1 MSERKKLGFFIER
14 WHFFLIIP
22 LLIVLPF
29 LTPHHSLA
37 SEMLIFAIFAMGYDI
52 LFGYTGLLSF
62 GHAIFFGA
70 GAYGSGLILIKFQAP
85 LFIGLLGGIFL
96 SLIIALIIGF
106 LSVRR
111 KGIYFVMVTL
121 AFCQMFYFIAFK
133 WTSLTG
139 GDNGL
144 HGVPRPSI
152 GTFNLD
158 SELHLYYFIL
168 ILFAI
173 SLLLA
178 LRIVHSPFGRTL
190 QSLKSN
196 EDRAKS
202 IGFNTDRFKL
212 ISFLI
217 SAFFGA
223 LAGGLY
229 ALHLN
234 FVPLE
239 TLHIMTSGDVVI
251 MSIIGGI
258 GTLYGPIFGA
268 MLLVYLKN
276 LMSGWTEQWNF
287 IMGILFITSVLTL
300 RRGILVELKD
310 RFFPKGSLWKGD

>member
-1 MSERKKLGFFIER
+1 MGRLRMPSLIKNR
-14 WHFFLIIP
+14 WCLVWLIP
-22 LLIVLPF
+22 LFIFLPF

-70 GAYGSGLILIKFQAP
+70 GAYSSGLILIKLQAP
-85 LFIGLLGGIFL
+85 LLVGLLGGIFV
-96 SLIIALIIGF
+96 SLVIALVVGF
-106 LSVRR
+106 LSIRV

-121 AFCQMFYFIAFK
+121 AFCQMFYFIALK
-133 WTSLTG
+133 WSGLTG

-152 GTFNLD
+152 GPIHLD
-158 SELHLYYFIL
+158 SEIRLYYL
-168 ILFAI
+168 VLMLFV
-173 SLLLA
+173 LCLFLA
-178 LRIVHSPFGRTL
+178 LRVVRSPFGRAL

-202 IGFNTDRFKL
+202 IGFNTNHFKL

-239 TLHIMTSGDVVI
+239 TLNIMTSGDVVI

-276 LMSGWTEQWNF
+276 LLSAWTEQWNF

-300 RRGILVELKD
+300 RRGILVEVKQ
-310 RFFPKGSLWKGD
+310 RFFHKR

>member
-1 MSERKKLGFFIER
+1 MEGLRMPSFLKNR
-14 WHFFLIIP
+14 WFLVWLIP
-22 LLIVLPF
+22 LFIFLPF
-29 LTPHHSLA
+29 LTPTHSLA

-62 GHAIFFGA
+62 GHAIFFGV
-70 GAYGSGLILIKFQAP
+70 GAYSLGLILIKLQAP
-85 LFIGLLGGIFL
+85 LLIGLLGGVFV
-96 SLIIALIIGF
+96 SLAVALVVGF
-106 LSVRR
+106 LSIRV

-133 WTSLTG
+133 WADFTG

-144 HGVPRPSI
+144 HGVPRPPI
-152 GTFNLD
+152 FTIHLD
-158 SELHLYYFIL
+158 SEIRLYYFIL
-168 ILFAI
+168 IFFVVC
-173 SLLLA
+173 LLLA
-178 LRIVHSPFGRTL
+178 LRVVHSPFGRAL

-202 IGFNTDRFKL
+202 LGFNTARFKL
-212 ISFLI
+212 LSFLI

-239 TLHIMTSGDVVI
+239 TLNIMTSGDVVI

-276 LMSGWTEQWNF
+276 LMSAWTEQWNF

-300 RRGILVELKD
+300 RRGILVEAKQ
-310 RFFPKGSLWKGD
+310 RFRHKK

>member
-1 MSERKKLGFFIER
+1 MEKLRIPSFIKNS
-14 WHFFLIIP
+14 WYLVWLIP
-22 LLIVLPF
+22 LFVFLPF

-62 GHAIFFGA
+62 GHAIFFGV
-70 GAYGSGLILIKFQAP
+70 GAYSLGLILIKLHAP
-85 LFIGLLGGIFL
+85 LLVGLLGGIFV
-96 SLIIALIIGF
+96 SLVIALVVGF
-106 LSVRR
+106 LSIRV

-133 WTSLTG
+133 WTGLTG

-144 HGVPRPSI
+144 HGVPRPPVVTI
-152 GTFNLD
+152 HLD
-158 SELHLYYFIL
+158 SEIRLYYFIL
-168 ILFAI
+168 ILFVVC
-173 SLLLA
+173 LLLA
-178 LRIVHSPFGRTL
+178 LRVVHSPFGRAL

-202 IGFNTDRFKL
+202 IGFDTSRFKL

-217 SAFFGA
+217 SAFFGG

-239 TLHIMTSGDVVI
+239 TLNIMTSGDVVI

-300 RRGILVELKD
+300 RRGILVEVKE
-310 RFFPKGSLWKGD
+310 RFFRKG

>member
-1 MSERKKLGFFIER
+1 MEKLRIPSFIKNR
-14 WHFFLIIP
+14 WYLVWLIP
-22 LLIVLPF
+22 LFVVLPF

-70 GAYGSGLILIKFQAP
+70 GAYSLGLILIKLQAP
-85 LFIGLLGGIFL
+85 LFVGLLGGIFV
-96 SLIIALIIGF
+96 SLVIALIVGF
-106 LSVRR
+106 LSIRV

-133 WTSLTG
+133 WAGFTG

-144 HGVPRPSI
+144 HGVPRPPVVTI
-152 GTFNLD
+152 HLD
-158 SELHLYYFIL
+158 SEIRLYYFIL
-168 ILFAI
+168 ILFVVC
-173 SLLLA
+173 LLLA
-178 LRIVHSPFGRTL
+178 LRVVHSPFGRAL

-202 IGFNTDRFKL
+202 IGFDTSRFKL

-217 SAFFGA
+217 SAFFGG

-239 TLHIMTSGDVVI
+239 TLNIMTSGDVVI

-276 LMSGWTEQWNF
+276 LMSGWTEQWNL
-287 IMGILFITSVLTL
+287 IMGILFIISVLTL
-300 RRGILVELKD
+300 RRGILVEVKE
-310 RFFPKGSLWKGD
+310 RFFRKG

>member
-1 MSERKKLGFFIER
+1 MEALGILSFIRNR
-14 WHFFLIIP
+14 WVVFLLIP
-22 LLIVLPF
+22 LFISLPF

-70 GAYGSGLILIKFQAP
+70 GAYTSGLILIKLQAP
-85 LFIGLLGGIFL
+85 LFVGLLGGIFV
-96 SLIIALIIGF
+96 SLMIALIIGF
-106 LSVRR
+106 LSVRI

-121 AFCQMFYFIAFK
+121 AFCQMFYFIALK
-133 WTSLTG
+133 WSGLTG

-152 GTFNLD
+152 GPIHLD
-158 SELHLYYFIL
+158 SEIRLYYL
-168 ILFAI
+168 VLMLFVLC
-173 SLLLA
+173 LLLA
-178 LRIVHSPFGRTL
+178 LRIVRSPFGRAL

-202 IGFNTDRFKL
+202 IGFNTNHFKL

-239 TLHIMTSGDVVI
+239 TLNIMTSGDVVI

-276 LMSGWTEQWNF
+276 LLSAWTEQWNF

-300 RRGILVELKD
+300 RRGILVEVKQRLFHK
-310 RFFPKGSLWKGD
+310 R

>member
-1 MSERKKLGFFIER
+1 MKEKYY
-14 WHFFLIIP
+14 FFL
-22 LLIVLPF
+22 LLLLFIFLPF

-37 SEMLIFAIFAMGYDI
+37 SEMLIFAIFAMGFDI

-62 GHAIFFGA
+62 GHAIFFGV
-70 GAYGSGLILIKFQAP
+70 GAYTCGLILIHFQAP
-85 LFIGLLGGIFL
+85 LLVGLLGGILL
-96 SLIIALIIGF
+96 SLIIALGVGL
-106 LSVRR
+106 LSVRN

-121 AFCQMFYFIAFK
+121 AFCQMFYFVALK

-152 GTFNLD
+152 GPVHFD
-158 SELHLYYFIL
+158 SELRLYYLILVFFIL
-168 ILFAI
+168 SLILAF
-173 SLLLA
+173 
-178 LRIVHSPFGRTL
+178 RIVRSPFGRVL
-190 QSLKSN
+190 YSLKNN

-202 IGFNTDRFKL
+202 IGFHTDRFKL
-212 ISFLI
+212 LSFLI
-217 SAFFGA
+217 SSCFGA

-239 TLHIMTSGDVVI
+239 TMAIMTSGDVVI

-276 LMSGWTEQWNF
+276 IISGYTEQWNL
-287 IMGILFITSVLTL
+287 IMGFLFIVSVLTL
-300 RRGILVELKD
+300 RRGILLELKD
-310 RFFPKGSLWKGD
+310 KLFSKKT

>member
-1 MSERKKLGFFIER
+1 MVLRFIKGNYHLFLLLTFFI
-14 WHFFLIIP
+14 F
-22 LLIVLPF
+22 LPF

-37 SEMLIFAIFAMGYDI
+37 SEMLIFAIFAMGFDI

-62 GHAIFFGA
+62 GHAIFFGV
-70 GAYGSGLILIKFQAP
+70 GAYTCGLILIHFQAP
-85 LFIGLLGGIFL
+85 LIVGLSGGILL
-96 SLIIALIIGF
+96 SLIIALGVGF
-106 LSVRR
+106 LSVRN

-121 AFCQMFYFIAFK
+121 AFCQMFYFIALK
-133 WTSLTG
+133 WTNLTG

-152 GTFNLD
+152 GPIHFD
-158 SELHLYYFIL
+158 SELRIYYL
-168 ILFAI
+168 ILFFFI
-173 SLLLA
+173 LSLMFA
-178 LRIVHSPFGRTL
+178 LRIVQSPFGSVL
-190 QSLKSN
+190 YSLKNN

-202 IGFNTDRFKL
+202 IGFHTDRFKL
-212 ISFLI
+212 YSFVIS
-217 SAFFGA
+217 SCFGA

-239 TLHIMTSGDVVI
+239 TIAIMTSGDVVV

-276 LMSGWTEQWNF
+276 IISGYTEQWNL
-287 IMGILFITSVLTL
+287 IMGFLFIISVLTL
-300 RRGILVELKD
+300 RRGILIELKD
-310 RFFPKGSLWKGD
+310 KLFPLKK

>member
-1 MSERKKLGFFIER
+1 MGISSISSFVRNRWYLFWLVPLFI
-14 WHFFLIIP
+14 L
-22 LLIVLPF
+22 LPF

-62 GHAIFFGA
+62 GHAIFFGV
-70 GAYGSGLILIKFQAP
+70 GAYSSGLILIKLQAP
-85 LFIGLLGGIFL
+85 LLFGLLGGVFV
-96 SLIIALIIGF
+96 SLVIALIVGF
-106 LSVRR
+106 LSIRV

-133 WTSLTG
+133 WTGLTG

-144 HGVPRPSI
+144 HGVPRPPI
-152 GTFNLD
+152 FTIHLD
-158 SELHLYYFIL
+158 SELRLYYLIL
-168 ILFAI
+168 ILFVVC
-173 SLLLA
+173 LLFA
-178 LRIVHSPFGRTL
+178 LRVIRSPFGRAL
-190 QSLKSN
+190 QSVKSN

-202 IGFNTDRFKL
+202 LGFNTARFKL
-212 ISFLI
+212 LSFLI

-239 TLHIMTSGDVVI
+239 TLNIMTSGDVVI

-276 LMSGWTEQWNF
+276 LMSAWTEQWNF

-300 RRGILVELKD
+300 RRGILVEVKQ
-310 RFFPKGSLWKGD
+310 RFFHKR

>member
-1 MSERKKLGFFIER
+1 MGKSRIRSFIKNRWYLG
-14 WHFFLIIP
+14 WLIP
-22 LLIVLPF
+22 LFIFLPF

-70 GAYGSGLILIKFQAP
+70 GAYSLGLLLIKFQAP
-85 LFIGLLGGIFL
+85 LLVGLLGGVSVTL
-96 SLIIALIIGF
+96 AIALVVGF
-106 LSVRR
+106 LSIRV

-133 WTSLTG
+133 WAGLTG

-144 HGVPRPSI
+144 HGVPRPPI
-152 GTFNLD
+152 FTIHLD
-158 SELHLYYFIL
+158 SELRLYYLIL
-168 ILFAI
+168 ILFVLC
-173 SLLLA
+173 LLLA
-178 LRIVHSPFGRTL
+178 LRIVHSPFGRAL

-202 IGFNTDRFKL
+202 IGFNTARFKL
-212 ISFLI
+212 LSFLI
-217 SAFFGA
+217 SAFFGG

-239 TLHIMTSGDVVI
+239 TLNIMASGDVVI

-276 LMSGWTEQWNF
+276 LMSGWTAQWNF

-300 RRGILVELKD
+300 RRGILVEVKE
-310 RFFPKGSLWKGD
+310 RFFRKG

>member
-1 MSERKKLGFFIER
+1 MEKLRIPSFIKNR
-14 WHFFLIIP
+14 WYLVWLIP
-22 LLIVLPF
+22 LFVFLPF

-62 GHAIFFGA
+62 GHAIFFGV
-70 GAYGSGLILIKFQAP
+70 GAYGLGLILIKLQAP
-85 LFIGLLGGIFL
+85 LLVGLLGGIFV
-96 SLIIALIIGF
+96 SLVIALVVGF
-106 LSVRR
+106 LSIRV

-133 WTSLTG
+133 WTGLTG

-152 GTFNLD
+152 GPIHLD
-158 SELHLYYFIL
+158 SEIRLYYL
-168 ILFAI
+168 ILVLFVLC
-173 SLLLA
+173 LLLA
-178 LRIVHSPFGRTL
+178 LRVVHSPFGRAL

-202 IGFNTDRFKL
+202 IGFDTSRFKL

-217 SAFFGA
+217 SAFFGG

-239 TLHIMTSGDVVI
+239 TLNIMTSGDVVI

-300 RRGILVELKD
+300 RRGILVEVKE
-310 RFFPKGSLWKGD
+310 RFFRKG

>member
-1 MSERKKLGFFIER
+1 MGKLRIPSFIKNR
-14 WHFFLIIP
+14 WYLVWLIP
-22 LLIVLPF
+22 LFVFLPF

-62 GHAIFFGA
+62 GHAIFFGV
-70 GAYGSGLILIKFQAP
+70 GAYSLGLTLIKLQAP
-85 LFIGLLGGIFL
+85 LLVGLLGGIFV
-96 SLIIALIIGF
+96 SLVIALVVGF
-106 LSVRR
+106 LSIRV

-133 WTSLTG
+133 WTGLTG

-152 GTFNLD
+152 GPIHLD
-158 SELHLYYFIL
+158 SEIRLYYL
-168 ILFAI
+168 ILVLFVLC
-173 SLLLA
+173 LLLA
-178 LRIVHSPFGRTL
+178 LRVVHSPFGRAL

-202 IGFNTDRFKL
+202 IGFDTSRFKL

-217 SAFFGA
+217 SAFFGG

-239 TLHIMTSGDVVI
+239 TLNIMTSGDVVI

-300 RRGILVELKD
+300 RRGILVEVKE
-310 RFFPKGSLWKGD
+310 RFFRKG

>member
-1 MSERKKLGFFIER
+1 MGRLRMPSLIKNR
-14 WHFFLIIP
+14 WCLVWLIP
-22 LLIVLPF
+22 LFIFLPF

-70 GAYGSGLILIKFQAP
+70 GAYSSGLILIKLQAP
-85 LFIGLLGGIFL
+85 LLVGLLGGIFV
-96 SLIIALIIGF
+96 SLVIALVVGF
-106 LSVRR
+106 LSIRV

-121 AFCQMFYFIAFK
+121 AFCQMFYFIALK
-133 WTSLTG
+133 WSGLTG

-152 GTFNLD
+152 GPIHLD
-158 SELHLYYFIL
+158 SEIRLYYL
-168 ILFAI
+168 VLMLFV
-173 SLLLA
+173 LCLFLA
-178 LRIVHSPFGRTL
+178 LRIVRSPFGRAL

-202 IGFNTDRFKL
+202 IGFNTNHFKL

-239 TLHIMTSGDVVI
+239 TLNIMTSGDVVI

-276 LMSGWTEQWNF
+276 LLSAWTEQWNF
-287 IMGILFITSVLTL
+287 IMGILFVTSVLTL
-300 RRGILVELKD
+300 RRGILVEVKQRLFHK
-310 RFFPKGSLWKGD
+310 R

>member
-1 MSERKKLGFFIER
+1 MEELGTLSFIRKR
-14 WHFFLIIP
+14 WYIALLIP
-22 LLIVLPF
+22 LFLCLPF

-52 LFGYTGLLSF
+52 LFGYAGLLSF
-62 GHAIFFGA
+62 GHAIFFGV
-70 GAYGSGLILIKFQAP
+70 GAYSSSLILIKFQAP
-85 LFIGLLGGIFL
+85 LFAGLLGGIIV
-96 SLIIALIIGF
+96 SLIVALIIGY
-106 LSVRR
+106 LSVRI

-121 AFCQMFYFIAFK
+121 AFNQMFYFIALK
-133 WTSLTG
+133 WASLTG

-152 GTFNLD
+152 GPIQLD
-158 SELHLYYFIL
+158 SELRLYYLIL
-168 ILFAI
+168 ILFVLC
-173 SLLLA
+173 LLFA
-178 LRIVHSPFGRTL
+178 LRIVHSPFGRAL
-190 QSLKSN
+190 QSIKSN

-202 IGFNTDRFKL
+202 IGFDANHFKL
-212 ISFLI
+212 VSFLI
-217 SAFFGA
+217 SAAFGA

-239 TLHIMTSGDVVI
+239 TLNIMTSGDIVI

-276 LMSGWTEQWNF
+276 LMSGWTQQWNF
-287 IMGILFITSVLTL
+287 IMGILFIASVLTL
-300 RRGILVELKD
+300 RKGILVELKQ
-310 RFFPKGSLWKGD
+310 RFFSKG

>member
-1 MSERKKLGFFIER
+1 MEKLRIPSFIKNS
-14 WHFFLIIP
+14 WYLVWLIP
-22 LLIVLPF
+22 LFVFLPF

-62 GHAIFFGA
+62 GHAIFFGV
-70 GAYGSGLILIKFQAP
+70 GAYSLGLILIKLHAP
-85 LFIGLLGGIFL
+85 LLVGLLGGIFV
-96 SLIIALIIGF
+96 SLVIALVVGF
-106 LSVRR
+106 LSIRV

-133 WTSLTG
+133 WAGFTG

-144 HGVPRPSI
+144 HGVPRPPVVTI
-152 GTFNLD
+152 HLD
-158 SELHLYYFIL
+158 SEIRLYYFIL
-168 ILFAI
+168 ILFVVC
-173 SLLLA
+173 LLLA
-178 LRIVHSPFGRTL
+178 LRVVHSPFGRAL

-202 IGFNTDRFKL
+202 IGFDTSRFKL

-217 SAFFGA
+217 SAFFGG

-300 RRGILVELKD
+300 RRGILVEVKE
-310 RFFPKGSLWKGD
+310 RFFRKG

>member
-1 MSERKKLGFFIER
+1 MEKLRIPSFIKNR
-14 WHFFLIIP
+14 WYLVWLIP
-22 LLIVLPF
+22 LFVFLPF

-70 GAYGSGLILIKFQAP
+70 GAYSLGLILIKLQAP
-85 LFIGLLGGIFL
+85 LFVGLLGGIFV
-96 SLIIALIIGF
+96 SLAIALVVGF
-106 LSVRR
+106 LSIRV

-133 WTSLTG
+133 WAGFTG

-144 HGVPRPSI
+144 HGVPRPPVI
-152 GTFNLD
+152 TIHLD
-158 SELHLYYFIL
+158 SEIRLYYFIL
-168 ILFAI
+168 ILFVAC
-173 SLLLA
+173 LLLA
-178 LRIVHSPFGRTL
+178 LRVVHSPFGRAL

-202 IGFNTDRFKL
+202 IGFDTGRFKL

-217 SAFFGA
+217 SAFFGG

-239 TLHIMTSGDVVI
+239 TLNIMTSGDVVI

-300 RRGILVELKD
+300 RRGILVEVKE
-310 RFFPKGSLWKGD
+310 RFFRKG

>member
-1 MSERKKLGFFIER
+1 MEKLRIPSFIKNR
-14 WHFFLIIP
+14 WYLVWLIP
-22 LLIVLPF
+22 LFVFLPF

-62 GHAIFFGA
+62 GHAIFFGV
-70 GAYGSGLILIKFQAP
+70 GAYSLGLTLIKLQAP
-85 LFIGLLGGIFL
+85 LLVGLLGGIFV
-96 SLIIALIIGF
+96 SLVIALVVGF
-106 LSVRR
+106 LSIRV

-133 WTSLTG
+133 WTGLTG

-152 GTFNLD
+152 GPIHLD
-158 SELHLYYFIL
+158 SEIRLYYL
-168 ILFAI
+168 ILVLFVLC
-173 SLLLA
+173 LLLA
-178 LRIVHSPFGRTL
+178 LRVVHSPFGRAL

-202 IGFNTDRFKL
+202 IGFDTSRFKL

-217 SAFFGA
+217 SAFFGG

-239 TLHIMTSGDVVI
+239 TLNIMTSGDVVI

-300 RRGILVELKD
+300 RRGILVEVKE
-310 RFFPKGSLWKGD
+310 RFFRKG